1 MNIARFDL
9 VTLSLFVA
17 IARTGS
23 ITRGAQQSSLALA
36 AASRRISDLEAHLGT
51 PLLFRH
57 ANGVT
62 LTEAGNACFQ
72 HSLGILQG
80 ITRMSGVLSDYAAGV
95 RGQVRIWANTS
106 ALTQFLPGDLRAFVS
121 SHSGIQIDIEERNSG
136 DVVAGVRENR
146 TDIGIFAEP
155 TPAEGLEV
163 FSYRNQQ
170 LGLVV
175 PKEHPLARSK
185 IVTFSDALD
194 YDFVSLSEATSLT
207 ERLYAECSRL
217 QKTLKLR
224 TQVRSFDVVCRM
236 VEAGMGIGVLPL
248 PAPPQVKRLGL
259 VILRLHERWAERR
272 LLLAVR
278 DARALPMPVRLLAA
292 TLSEEAANALS
303 RKESNG
309 TLVPH

>member
-1 MNIARFDL
+1 
-9 VTLSLFVA
+9 
-17 IARTGS
+17 
-23 ITRGAQQSSLALA
+23 
-36 AASRRISDLEAHLGT
+36 
-51 PLLFRH
+51 
-57 ANGVT
+57 
-62 LTEAGNACFQ
+62 
-72 HSLGILQG
+72 
-80 ITRMSGVLSDYAAGV
+80 MSGVLSDYAAGV

-106 ALTQFLPGDLRAFVS
+106 ALTQFLPDDLHAFVN

-163 FSYRNQQ
+163 FSYRDQH

-175 PKEHPLARSK
+175 PKGHPLARSK
-185 IVTFSDALD
+185 TVTFSDALD

-207 ERLYAECSRL
+207 ERLYAEGSRL

-248 PAPPQVKRLGL
+248 PAPQVKRSGL

-292 TLSEEAANALS
+292 TLSEEAAYALV
-303 RKESNG
+303 RRETNENPA
-309 TLVPH
+309 LR